1 MSAMVL
7 SWAIDCHLLQGI
19 LLVKAEQRRKERTGG
34 SSVVKGAD
42 FILCFLHPLP
52 LRFAF

>member
-19 LLVKAEQRRKERTGG
+19 LLVKAEQRRKERNGG

-42 FILCFLHPLP
+42 FILCFHHLSQ
-52 LRFAF
+52 FIK